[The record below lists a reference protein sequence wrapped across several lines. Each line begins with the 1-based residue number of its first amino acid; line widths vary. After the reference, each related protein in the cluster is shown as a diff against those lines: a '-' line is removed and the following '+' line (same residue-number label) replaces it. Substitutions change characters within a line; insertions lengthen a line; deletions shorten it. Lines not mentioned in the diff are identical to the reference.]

1 MSTRSYIGITN
12 ADSSVDAIYCHYDGY
27 PEYNGD
33 MLIKHY
39 NDENK
44 VKELISLGDISS
56 LREKVAPEPNSK
68 HSFSTPDEDV
78 TIAYMR
84 DRGETGCE
92 TSHFTDEDDFE
103 KSVTDGFT
111 EYIYL
116 FKDNKWYMKDQSIN
130 MSWQLVESRV

>member
-27 PEYNGD
+27 PEYNGV

-39 NDENK
+39 TSPDK
-44 VKELISLGDISS
+44 VRDLINLGDISS
-56 LREKVAPEPNSK
+56 LREEVFPTSDSHTFEHPE
-68 HSFSTPDEDV
+68 DGV
-78 TIAYMR
+78 TIAYIR

-92 TSHFTDEDDFE
+92 TSHFINEDDFE
-103 KSVTDGFT
+103 KSVTDGFI

-116 FKDNKWYMKDQSIN
+116 FKDNKWYMKDQSVN
-130 MSWQLVESRV
+130 MDWELVESKV